1 MPHYRYLELLET
13 GTTTTARLLSHGYIY
28 DQELAEVEAEWNS
41 VADLAAGK
49 TLVLDCSLVHRLSTD
64 ILSKLIVLQRRMQRA
79 EGQLLISGLRP
90 AIREVLRYTRLDRV
104 LAIKEADKERAV
116 PLA

>member
-41 VADLAAGK
+41 VADRAQGQ
-49 TLVLDCSLVHRLSTD
+49 TLVLDCSLVNRLSTD
-64 ILSKLIVLQRRMQRA
+64 VLSKLIVLQRRIQQA
-79 EGQLLISGLRP
+79 GGQLMISGLRP
-90 AIREVLRYTRLDRV
+90 AIREVLRYTRLDRIF
-104 LAIKEADKERAV
+104 AIKETDKERAA
-116 PLA
+116 PRA